1 MPIFKHFIIKR
12 YSILTVHPLPPEVTL
27 GHVEGA
33 VSILKKYIAMLHK
46 HATLVLTLATQV
58 ASISPLHFSSSL
70 AVLQSGPCGLVIPE
84 LAVGMVLLLLR
95 VPLPLMESDCVPLL
109 GQLVEI
115 LDVFNRLAPEAQE
128 ENTEDLAWAESMYP
142 LTHTNQNVQCCNTS
156 VMHVHVRIVTVLSD

>member
-1 MPIFKHFIIKR
+1 M
-12 YSILTVHPLPPEVTL
+12 TL